1 MKRKDK
7 DVEAL
12 WAEVK
17 RLHYVLS
24 EAVRACRDLDDEALA
39 REGRLACGAEC
50 AAAIEDLVTEAEP
63 LRAGVEC
70 EYEVW
75 QDGCLQA
82 GGKEA
87 DYDSAQSEAGHY
99 AAMYTPDGPVEVRI
113 YEKRLISANKVEAER
128 RRYDPYGSLSE
139 YGIFPECDAVPATK
153 APRACT
159 CHPDDRPDGPCRERY
174 VASECQALAAPQ
186 QPVAPSVDEAVVEA
200 VARAICGACEENP
213 DRKGDARGNE
223 FRWQDYRDVALA
235 AISAFAAAQQPAD
248 DDGVVFIDGVGAAR
262 SDVKSC
268 HNGVQWIRVGDR
280 VYWPLSDSDAKRLHS
295 ACCGNGSF
303 DGPTTPL
310 SKENADAMLR
320 AREATN

>member
-1 MKRKDK
+1 MSHESWRTSFQSSEQAARAAYAE
-7 DVEAL
+7 VEAL
-12 WAEVK
+12 RSEVR
-17 RLHYVLS
+17 RLRDVLKV
-24 EAVRACRDLDDEALA
+24 AVRACKDLDDEALA

-50 AAAIEDLVTEAEP
+50 AAAIKDLVAEAEP
-63 LRAGVEC
+63 LRAGVEY

-82 GGKEA
+82 GGIEA
-87 DYDSAQSEAGHY
+87 NYGSAQSEASHY
-99 AAMYTPDGPVEVRI
+99 AMMYAQDGPVEVRI
-113 YEKRLISANKVEAER
+113 YEKRLLSSA
-128 RRYDPYGSLSE
+128 
-139 YGIFPECDAVPATK
+139 
-153 APRACT
+153 
-159 CHPDDRPDGPCRERY
+159 
-174 VASECQALAAPQ
+174 Q

-248 DDGVVFIDGVGAAR
+248 DDEVVFIDGVGAAR

-268 HNGVQWIRVGDR
+268 RDGVQWIRVGDR

-303 DGPTTPL
+303 DGPASAPSDAPVGMETIREAFDEISGLCRYLRQGGPATEDLQAL
-310 SKENADAMLR
+310 SDALDEAVDIATNMLR
-320 AREATN
+320 ALGD